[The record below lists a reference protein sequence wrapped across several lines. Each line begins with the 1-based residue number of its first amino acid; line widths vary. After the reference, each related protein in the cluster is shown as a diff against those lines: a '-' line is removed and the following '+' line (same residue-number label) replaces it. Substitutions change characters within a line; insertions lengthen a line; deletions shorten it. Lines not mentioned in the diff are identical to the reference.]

1 MFEKQQNLNLQQRGY
16 LDHDKII
23 LCVANIR
30 YIHHAW
36 CVLFA
41 LKIFMRAIFSNKT
54 SIRAWIQG
62 PAKLAKSLAELNFAI
77 YMNYCIRKY
86 IIIV

>member
-30 YIHHAW
+30 YIHHA
-36 CVLFA
+36 
-41 LKIFMRAIFSNKT
+41 
-54 SIRAWIQG
+54 
-62 PAKLAKSLAELNFAI
+62 
-77 YMNYCIRKY
+77 
-86 IIIV
+86 